1 MILLVIMLAFRM
13 VRRRRGELDIFADV
27 LGAALKDVK
36 FTHLMYRVNLSYS
49 TIRKYL
55 FAALDKGLI
64 CRVNNGDGS
73 VVYCTTESGRLLLEK
88 LEDVKIILHG

>member
-1 MILLVIMLAFRM
+1 MLVFRM
-13 VRRRRGELDIFADV
+13 VRRRGEVDILADILSV
-27 LGAALKDVK
+27 ALKDVK

-64 CRVNNGDGS
+64 CKVNNSDGS
-73 VVYCTTESGRLLLEK
+73 VVYCTTDNGKLLLEK
-88 LEDVKIILHG
+88 LEDVKIALRG

>member
-1 MILLVIMLAFRM
+1 MLAFRM
-13 VRRRRGELDIFADV
+13 VRRRGEVDILADILSV
-27 LGAALKDVK
+27 ALKDVK

-64 CRVNNGDGS
+64 CKVNNSDGS
-73 VVYCTTESGRLLLEK
+73 VVYCTTENGRLLLEK
-88 LEDVKIILHG
+88 LEDVKIVLRG